1 MAANVNN
8 YISAGNAAIRS
19 ALQARKALA
28 ENAPRYDQQAM
39 EAVNQAAATNA
50 NIAKNNART
59 AQTKMGIEADMEWQR
74 LGADADEYVQGQYKT
89 ARMTGLLAGGAALL
103 GVGAMQMNKEEE
115 ENETLALF
123 RTLID
128 QRNSQIS
135 QIQSQIDSLEDM
147 TIDQS
152 SKSDDTS
159 STSTSNTSSSSASNP
174 KPSFGSQSQSDIYAK
189 IIAKGRSPEFA
200 KKLSAIA
207 MAESGG
213 NPTIDTVQSG
223 LDPNKSNEYSVG
235 LFQVNTQAHMDKLN
249 RRGWTVDDL
258 RDPDK
263 SLDIALEIHD
273 EAGGFKPWGAYTNG
287 SYSKYLK

>member
-39 EAVNQAAATNA
+39 EAVNQAAKTNA
-50 NIAKNNART
+50 NIAKNNARA
-59 AQTKMGIEADMEWQR
+59 AQTKMAIEAGMERQR
-74 LGADADEYVQGQYKT
+74 LGAETKEYVQGQYKT

-115 ENETLALF
+115 ENETLALY
-123 RTLID
+123 RTMLD
-128 QRNSQIS
+128 KGNSRIA
-135 QIQSQIDSLEDM
+135 QIQSQLDGLEDM
-147 TIDQS
+147 PIDQS

-159 STSTSNTSSSSASNP
+159 STSTSNTSSSASNP

-200 KKLSAIA
+200 KNFSAIA

-287 SYSKYLK
+287 SYRAYLK